1 MAILTQNIAHSTFFT
16 PQAYRVVLY
25 TEPQI
30 KRFVRF
36 VRLLPFGQWVFDKSH
51 VQKNRSAFSCKIRLK
66 DSSDSL
72 DYFPLISG
80 SSTNLVFKKI
90 AVLFHA
96 KSVLNPPCPVK
107 VQSKSKENQ
116 KKNQKKK
123 SKNESVKRLRCIS
136 DTP

>member
-16 PQAYRVVLY
+16 PQAYRVILY

-36 VRLLPFGQWVFDKSH
+36 VRLLPFDQWVFDKSR

-66 DSSDSL
+66 S
-72 DYFPLISG
+72 PLSCQGTI
-80 SSTNLVFKKI
+80 KI
-90 AVLFHA
+90 
-96 KSVLNPPCPVK
+96 KR
-107 VQSKSKENQ
+107 KSKE
-116 KKNQKKK
+116 KIK
-123 SKNESVKRLRCIS
+123 KNESVKRLRCIG